1 MTPASIIADARP
13 ILNDTVEEY
22 RYATNDLLGYVND
35 AIKQAAILRPDLFST
50 IGDYVCIPGQCE
62 QSLDFE
68 DAVTLVEVLSHHG
81 GNAILPFDLMS
92 MNAFNPGWR
101 GDTAGPATQWSKFA
115 DDPLKFFVYPKA
127 PVAQSIDVRYV
138 RRPGSYGLNDAISE
152 IPDVYKPALVD
163 YVVGMAESRD
173 DEHVVSQR
181 AAQFITLFTSRLKG

>member
-13 ILNDTVEEY
+13 ILNDTVEDY
-22 RYATNDLLGYVND
+22 RYATDDLLVYVND

-68 DAVTLVEVLSHHG
+68 DAVSLIEVLCHHN
-81 GNAILPFDLMS
+81 GNAILPFDLDAMS
-92 MNAFNPGWR
+92 AFNPAWR
-101 GDTAGPATQWSKFA
+101 TETAAAATQWAKFA
-115 DDPLKFFVYPKA
+115 NDPLKFFVYPKA

-138 RRPGSYGLNDAISE
+138 RRPGSYALNDSITELS
-152 IPDVYKPALVD
+152 DVYKPALVD

-173 DEHVVSQR
+173 DEHVISQR